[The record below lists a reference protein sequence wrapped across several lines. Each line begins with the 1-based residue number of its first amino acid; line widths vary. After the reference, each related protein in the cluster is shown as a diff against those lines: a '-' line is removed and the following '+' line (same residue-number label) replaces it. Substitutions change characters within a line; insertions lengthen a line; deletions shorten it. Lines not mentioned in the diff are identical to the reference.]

1 MNARMYYLV
10 RIGTFAA
17 VLLTLL
23 VMLAW
28 RGQKLDPTSV
38 IGLSIFGVVMVGLMA
53 HAIWRLRSLAP
64 DAQVRGYGP
73 PPEVVRAH
81 AAAGSRQMP
90 LASLVI
96 GAVAMVG
103 SYFYLLHENKG
114 YPAVVILSPVL
125 FLLGL
130 AGTIHPPI
138 FYAMRND
145 VGEQPGGKRAI
156 AYFLSAIGLAI
167 GGFCAWWIFWR

>member
-1 MNARMYYLV
+1 MNARVYYLV
-10 RIGTFAA
+10 RIGTFVA

-23 VMLAW
+23 VTLAW
-28 RGQKLDPTSV
+28 KGQKLDQTSA
-38 IGLSIFGVVMVGLMA
+38 IGLSIFGVVMAGLMA

-73 PPEVVRAH
+73 PPEVVQAH

-90 LASLVI
+90 LASLAV

-103 SYFYLLHENKG
+103 SYFYLLYENKG
-114 YPAVVILSPVL
+114 YPVIVILSPVL

-156 AYFLSAIGLAI
+156 AYFLSAIGLAF